1 MSSVLE
7 RLKQRKLVQWAFAY
21 LAGAWVLLQVADTL
35 GDNFGW
41 PRAVFQSLAAFLGVG
56 FFAALILAWY
66 HGEQGR
72 QRVSGPELLILTAVC
87 LVGGGVVWL
96 IGNARTSTPTP
107 PAAENSRALA
117 ATPTDRSIAVLPFAN
132 LSESKANEYFSDG
145 ITDDILTSLSRIA
158 GLRVISRTSAMKYKG
173 TDKGLPEIARE
184 LGVAHVLEGS
194 VRRAGDRVRIT
205 AQLINAKTDEHLWAE
220 SYDRDATD
228 VFAIQTEIAE
238 RIASALQ
245 VRLSAG
251 DQARLGESGTANLAA
266 YDLYLK
272 AREHLYRIEPGMR
285 ELQATFDSAI
295 TLFRQALEQDPDY
308 ALAYVGLARAYL
320 WHPDLP
326 LEARYD
332 SAVAFSQRAIQLSPS
347 LPDGYVELGQAY
359 LSRNPENPARAAAEF
374 RRALQRDPN
383 HVEALAGIVEYEW
396 GRLRLV
402 EALRYAKR
410 VVALAPLEIEHHE
423 RVARLYENLGDFAAA
438 EQWYR
443 KAWLE
448 ISTTPWVGHC
458 ELAKVKYQQGDRA
471 GAARHIRA
479 MLAAVPDAPF
489 AWQCAGWL
497 ELHLGNFAAAKTHLE
512 RYAATVSGDDVP
524 KLELGYLALQA
535 GERERGERLL
545 REAEAIF
552 RKRWEYCN
560 GRCSN
565 SGIAMALALRG
576 ETEEAIRFIRRS
588 TETGWNNSYPSPHSL
603 RRPFLAPLES
613 DPRYQEM
620 MANLKANFDRQ
631 RRQAQREGLN

>member
-1 MSSVLE
+1 MSSLLE

-35 GDNFGW
+35 GDNFDW
-41 PRAVFQSLAAFLGVG
+41 PRVVFQSLTAALGVG

-72 QRVSGPELLILTAVC
+72 QRVSGPELLILASVC
-87 LVGGGVVWL
+87 LVGGGVIWL
-96 IGNARTSTPTP
+96 AGRDRPESGEKTARAEQ
-107 PAAENSRALA
+107 PAITA
-117 ATPTDRSIAVLPFAN
+117 ATDPSIAVLPFAN
-132 LSESKANEYFSDG
+132 LSESKENEYFSDG
-145 ITDDILTSLSRIA
+145 ITDDILTNLSRIG

-220 SYDRDATD
+220 TYDRDATD

-251 DQARLGESGTANLAA
+251 EQARLGQGGTADLAA

-272 AREHLYRIEPGMR
+272 AREELYRIEPGMT
-285 ELQATFDSAI
+285 EVHATFESAI
-295 TLFRQALEQDPDY
+295 ALFRQALEQDPEY
-308 ALAYVGLARAYL
+308 ALAYAGLARAYL
-320 WHPDLP
+320 SHPGLP

-347 LPDGYVELGQAY
+347 LPNGYVELGHAY
-359 LSRNPENPARAAAEF
+359 LSRNPENPAQAAAEF
-374 RRALQRDPN
+374 RRALERDPN
-383 HVEALAGIVEYEW
+383 HVEALAGIVDYEW

-402 EALRYAKR
+402 EALRSAKR
-410 VVALAPLEIEHHE
+410 VVALAPLDIEHHE

-443 KAWLE
+443 RTWFE
-448 ISTTPWVGHC
+448 ISATPWVGHC
-458 ELAKVKYQQGDRA
+458 QLAGVKYQQGDRVA
-471 GAARHIRA
+471 AARHMRA
-479 MLAAVPDAPF
+479 MLAAAPDAPF
-489 AWQCAGWL
+489 AWHCAGSV
-497 ELHLGNFAAAKTHLE
+497 ELHLGNFAAATTHLE

-524 KLELGYLALQA
+524 RLELGYLALQA

-545 REAEAIF
+545 REAEAVN
-552 RKRWEYCN
+552 RKQWEYCN

-565 SGIAMALALRG
+565 TGIAMVLAQRG
-576 ETEEAIRFIRRS
+576 ETDDAIRFVRRAA
-588 TETGWNNSYPSPHSL
+588 ETGWNSTYPSSHSQF
-603 RRPFLAPLES
+603 RPFLAPLES
-613 DPRYQEM
+613 DPRYLEM

-631 RRQAQREGLN
+631 RMQAQREGLH